1 MNFEYDLEL
10 KSWVGKMPIL
20 LVKLQS
26 NCLKQVD
33 HHVNVHLL
41 PTDLSSNTLCIKL
54 ELSFS
59 CTLQLSMCNLCVC
72 IVFFS
77 VLEWLTTTRCS
88 TTAAEWSTWG
98 AVWRLRLM
106 GSMHLG
112 ERGGGEGS

>member
-10 KSWVGKMPIL
+10 KSWVGKIPIL

-59 CTLQLSMCNLCVC
+59 CTLQLSMCN
-72 IVFFS
+72 S
-77 VLEWLTTTRCS
+77 VLFCS
-88 TTAAEWSTWG
+88 GVVDNHTLQYNSSR
-98 AVWRLRLM
+98 VVD
-106 GSMHLG
+106 LG
-112 ERGGGEGS
+112 CSLASETDGVDALGGEGEGEGGS